1 YTHDRQSE
9 DSTFLGMGIIVR
21 KRDFDSFSSAP
32 NTGDG
37 ITQTYTVVMEDRE
50 RPIAYRFVAGWER
63 TNRRFADR
71 QAFEELLS
79 TEAVKWSNPV
89 KTKWK

>member
-1 YTHDRQSE
+1 
-9 DSTFLGMGIIVR
+9 
-21 KRDFDSFSSAP
+21 
-32 NTGDG
+32 
-37 ITQTYTVVMEDRE
+37 MEDRE